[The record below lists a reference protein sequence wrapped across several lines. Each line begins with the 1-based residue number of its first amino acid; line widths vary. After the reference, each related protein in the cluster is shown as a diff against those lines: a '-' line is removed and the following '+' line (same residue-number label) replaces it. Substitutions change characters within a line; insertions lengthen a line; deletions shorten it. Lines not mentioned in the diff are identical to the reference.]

1 MTETMVVR
9 TFMATILAT
18 IVSHWI
24 FLFLGSDINNCH
36 LWFDDK
42 EDNMLYDVINTIE
55 SIAVITATEGTIFIF
70 EWYYVLWLG
79 IHMTQVQKLNIKFN
93 MRKVSDEERSKIEL
107 LGRNLTGSGPEVNE
121 RPLKGTYDKRRDD
134 KGRLST

>member
-42 EDNMLYDVINTIE
+42 EDNLLYDVINTIE

-93 MRKVSDEERSKIEL
+93 MRKVSDEERSKL
-107 LGRNLTGSGPEVNE
+107 NF
-121 RPLKGTYDKRRDD
+121 PLCQVDGTTRGCWAISAPSQKIPPR
-134 KGRLST
+134 

>member
-42 EDNMLYDVINTIE
+42 EDNLLYDVINTIE

-93 MRKVSDEERSKIEL
+93 MRKVSDEERSKTEL
-107 LGRNLTGSGPEVNE
+107 PGQKCGPEVNL
-121 RPLKGTYDKRRDD
+121 RPLKGTYDER
-134 KGRLST
+134 

>member
-93 MRKVSDEERSKIEL
+93 MRKVSDEERSKIQL
-107 LGRNLTGSGPEVNE
+107 LDRKLAGNGPEVNE

-134 KGRLST
+134 KRRLST

>member
-79 IHMTQVQKLNIKFN
+79 IHMTQIQKLNIKFN

-107 LGRNLTGSGPEVNE
+107 SDRKLTGSRPEINK

-134 KGRLST
+134 KRRLST